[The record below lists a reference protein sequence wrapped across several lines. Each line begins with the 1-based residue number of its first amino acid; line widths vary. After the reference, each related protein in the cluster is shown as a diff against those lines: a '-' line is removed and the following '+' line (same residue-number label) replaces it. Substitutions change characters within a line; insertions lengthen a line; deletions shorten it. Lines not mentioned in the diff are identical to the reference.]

1 MTMTVL
7 RALLLLT
14 VAPFAVSVSAQSNAP
29 AMPDEPRLLDTVV
42 VSGSLPAPKLWE
54 LTKGEKRLLIM
65 GSLTPTPRAMT
76 WDSGTVARRIGQ
88 AELVLGPP
96 GLSISA
102 DTGPIGGLMLYS
114 SVKKAKQLPQGKT
127 LRDVLSPETYAR
139 WRVAKDRY
147 LPNDDDVETMR
158 PVYAAQALFDAAVS
172 RVGLTNEDR
181 VDPAIQ
187 KLADAKGIPFKKTKY
202 FVYLK
207 NAKKT
212 MQQLAQAPVDDGM
225 CMVQTLDRLQVDMQ
239 LLVARANAWAEGDVA
254 RLQSLPFND
263 QKKACIAA
271 MADND
276 AARAQGLADPE
287 SAARERW
294 LRITRESLSAHNVV
308 FAQVPMWRLEGAN
321 GVLAALQADGFQV
334 KSPE

>member
-1 MTMTVL
+1 MIASRAVFL
-7 RALLLLT
+7 FSVALLPV
-14 VAPFAVSVSAQSNAP
+14 VAFAQSNMASTQ
-29 AMPDEPRLLDTVV
+29 DEPRLLDTVV

-54 LTKGEKRLLIM
+54 LTKGEKKLLIM
-65 GSLTPTPRAMT
+65 GTLTPAPRAMT
-76 WDSGTVARRIGQ
+76 WDSDTVARRMSQ

-96 GLSISA
+96 GISISA
-102 DTGPIGGLMLYS
+102 DTGLVGGLMLYS
-114 SVKKAKQLPQGKT
+114 SFKKAKQLPQGKT

-139 WRVAKDRY
+139 WRAAKELY

-172 RVGLTNEDR
+172 RIGLTNEDR
-181 VDPAIQ
+181 VDPVIQ
-187 KLADAKGIPFKKTKY
+187 KLANAKSIPYKKTKY

-207 NAKKT
+207 NAKKV
-212 MQQLAQAPVDDGM
+212 MQQLAQAPVDDGA
-225 CMVQTLDRLQVDMQ
+225 CMQQTLDRLQVDVQ
-239 LLVARANAWAEGDVA
+239 LLAARANAWAYGDVK

-294 LRITRESLSAHNVV
+294 LRITRESLAAHNVV
-308 FAQVPMWRLEGAN
+308 FAQVPMWYLEGAN
-321 GVLAALQADGFQV
+321 GVLAALQADGYQV